1 MYDGDAL
8 IRRDVPIPEGP
19 TVTDDATASQG
30 TDKEEMNRQR
40 FLAQATVVLGGAVG
54 VGLLVS
60 LVPTLVPTPELI
72 NANKGFSPIKPEEF
86 AKLKASIDK
95 PVKINF
101 RKRVVDGYLTEDND
115 YYVWGIHMT
124 ADEEQ
129 KFKSERPDLFDP
141 TLIGDVKFPVMSMGF
156 VMFSSLCPH
165 LNCKFDWDDSL
176 KGFLCP
182 CHGSQFTKFGAHARD
197 SKGNFIGPT
206 PRGLDPVPFEEQN
219 GSAQVEWVKYQAN
232 EPSRIIVSYF

>member
-1 MYDGDAL
+1 MA
-8 IRRDVPIPEGP
+8 
-19 TVTDDATASQG
+19 DDATAGQG
-30 TDKEEMNRQR
+30 LDREEMNRQR

-54 VGLLVS
+54 AGLLLS
-60 LVPTLVPTPELI
+60 LAPTLWPKPELI
-72 NANKGFSPIKPEEF
+72 NANKGFSPIKPDEF
-86 AKLKASIDK
+86 AQLKASLDK

-101 RKRVVDGYLTEDND
+101 RKHVVDGYLTVDDD

-124 ADEEQ
+124 PAEEQ
-129 KFKSERPDLFDP
+129 KFKADRPDLFDP
-141 TLIGDVKFPVMSMGF
+141 KLRGDVNFPIAAMGF

-182 CHGSQFTKFGAHARD
+182 CHGSQFSKFGVHLKNP
-197 SKGNFIGPT
+197 SGQLIGPS

-219 GSAQVEWVKYQAN
+219 GTAQVEWVKYKAN
-232 EPSRIIVSYF
+232 EPSRIIVAYF